1 MHPSSNRMV
10 FPMLG
15 RIPPRAKLLFSLLL
29 VVLAID
35 TCNAE
40 CPKGKHQSGNATSP
54 CVPLKTICPGTDK
67 AMYSWMALAGLP
79 VHPHANEPSLTEKA
93 NLRQARR
100 LCQRRGYDVIDYSAF
115 TNRTKGVRG
124 CMEALLQ
131 KMMASTYGSTIIVW
145 TSHVYRGDHVLF
157 KQDKNNHSE
166 AVFDRAGTTLNDVIC
181 EAKWIHAFSSA
192 YVAATPASR
201 RAVTQPFAREA
212 CQQYGLNFITVD
224 WLQAHGHVFRERWLQ
239 RLPIEHNPHHGT
251 KPFHVEP
258 ISADGEHHYRTVT
271 FSSGSHTIHNAP
283 SDEQARILCVKF
295 CENKGVVAANM
306 SCVCNRTTSYGE
318 RCEKACDC
326 LNQGHCD
333 DTGKCICPKEFTG
346 NKCQSV
352 VCTNPWVKKNK
363 ECECKPRLDGPK
375 CTEVCHCLNHGKCA
389 EDGTC
394 VCQKGFH
401 GDLCQQTF
409 KTKCLGT
416 DNATYT
422 WMALA
427 SLPCHPDLD
436 GDSCQ
441 KKTNLTH
448 ARQMC
453 KRRGYDVVEFH
464 AFTNRS
470 MNVRDCMEAL
480 LNEMMESSFKSPITI
495 WTSFLREL
503 RDSTKMHVLYKQ
515 GKNGLREEVHDR
527 TGAGHHD
534 VICEAKWL
542 HDNNSAYTVAT
553 PASRRIVTEP
563 FAEEACQ
570 QYGLQLV
577 TEDWLRAHGDVLRER
592 GLERLALKHER
603 DQAAYHV
610 KAIRVNGGSLYRTVT
625 FSENNQEFHH
635 TRSNDRAQ
643 ILCVA
648 CDCLNQGHCDDK
660 GKCICPK
667 EFTGNKCQSVV
678 CTNPWVKKN
687 KECECKP
694 RLDGPK
700 CTEVCHCLNHG
711 KCAEDGT
718 CVCQKGFHGDLC
730 QQTLKTI
737 CPGTDKAMYSWMA
750 LAGLPVH
757 PHANEPSLTEKA
769 NLTQARRLC
778 QRRGYDVIEYSA
790 FINPTKGVRGCMEA
804 LLRKMMAST
813 YGSTITVWTSYVHR
827 GDHVL
832 YKQDKNNHR
841 QAVFD
846 RAGTTLND
854 VICEAKW
861 LHANNSAY
869 TAATP
874 ASRRIVTEPFAE
886 EACQQ
891 YGLQLVTED
900 WLRAHGDVL
909 RERGLERL
917 ALKHERDQAA
927 YHVKAIRVDGDSLY
941 RTVTFSEN
949 NQEFH
954 HTRSNDRAQILCV
967 ACNCLNQGHCD
978 DKGKCIC
985 PKEFTGNKCQSACN
999 CLNQGHCDD
1008 KGKCICPKEFTGNKC
1023 QLVVCTNPWVKK
1035 NKECECKPRLDGPN
1049 CTEVCH
1055 CLNHGKCAEDGT
1067 CVCQKGFHGDLCQQ
1081 TFKTKCLGTDNA
1093 TYTWMALASLPCHPH
1108 LDGDSCQK
1116 KTNLTHARQ
1125 MCKRRGYDVVEF
1137 HAFISWALN
1146 VRDCM
1151 EALLNEM
1158 MESSFKS
1165 PITIWTSFLR
1175 ELRDATKTH
1184 LLYKQGKNGL
1194 REEVHDRTGAG
1205 HHDVICEAKWLHA
1218 NNSAYT
1224 AATPASRRIVTEP
1237 FAEEA
1242 CQQYGLH
1249 LITEDWLRAHGH
1261 VLRERGLER
1270 LALKHE
1276 HDQAAYHVKAIRVDG
1291 DSLYRT
1297 VTFSENNQDFHRTR
1311 SNDRAQILCVR
1322 CKCLNQGQC
1331 DDKGKCT
1338 CPKEFTGNKCQTDFD
1353 ECASTAHNCD
1363 SSAACINTLGS
1374 FSCACND
1381 GFYGNGISCQ
1391 GCNFHELNIA
1401 SVNRTTGQV
1410 TCATG
1415 YTRVEGNS
1423 VATCPKNSA
1432 TGNWEGVGNC
1442 RALCSEPAAITNGVV
1457 NPGIQVAV
1465 SDSSEKFYSS
1475 AVYKC
1480 NQGYRLS
1487 TGTSNVLS
1495 CSVSGDVADFG
1506 SIPACQACT
1515 VDGSGHNIASVSAS
1529 GTVTC
1534 NDGHYHNGSLPVC
1547 QDAFVSWQNIGSCQ
1561 AVCTHPWVK
1570 KNKECECKPKL
1581 DGPTC
1586 IEVCNC
1592 LNHGQCTE
1600 DGTCICRKGFHG
1612 DQCQHTKWLHAND
1625 SVYAAATPALRPRV
1639 TERFAEDACQEHGFH
1654 LITKDWLQEHGHVLT
1669 ERWLGTLALLHK
1681 HKQAPYHVA
1690 SIRANG
1696 SSLHRTVTF
1705 SAQKQTFQNAT
1716 KKTQAQILCVKTCE
1730 TGFLGPN
1737 LSCVCNRT
1745 STYGQY
1751 CEKACKCLNQG
1762 RCDNK
1767 GECSC
1772 PKGFTGDKCQLVVCT
1787 HPWVKK
1793 NKVCECTARLDGP
1806 NCTEACKC
1814 LNDGQCT
1821 ENGTC
1826 ICRKGFH
1833 GDQCQHTCKCLN
1845 DGQCTENGTCIC
1857 RKGFHGDQCQHTFKT
1872 KCLGTDK
1879 AMYTW
1884 MALAGL
1890 PCHPHLDGDSCQK
1903 KTNLTRA
1910 RQMCKRRGYDVVD
1923 YNAFTSQTLGV
1934 RDCMEELLNKMM
1946 ASNFNSPITIWTSF
1960 LRAGKHVMYKKGKNN
1975 LREELHDS
1983 SGSSEMMASGHSN
1996 PISLSSGQELVK
2008 NKLHDSSGAS
2018 HLDGEM
2024 MASGDSNPIIL
2035 SSGQELVKNK
2045 LHDSSGA
2052 SHLDGEMMASGDSN
2066 PIFLSSGQELVKN
2079 KLRKELHD
2087 SSGASHLEMMA
2098 SGDSNPISISAS
2110 LEEDDQNIIYQQGKN
2125 ELREELY
2132 DSNGASH
2139 HDVICEAKWLH
2150 ANDSVYAAATPAL
2163 RPRVTE
2169 RFAEDACQEYGFH
2182 LITKDWLQEH
2192 GHVLTERWLGTLA
2205 LLHKHKQAPYHVA
2218 SIRANGSSLHR
2229 TVTFSAQKQTFQN
2242 ATKKTQAQ
2250 ILCVKTCETGFLGPN
2265 LSCVC
2270 NRTSTYGQYCEKACT
2285 CLNQGQCDN
2294 KGECSCPK
2302 GFTGDKC
2309 QLIVCTHPWVK
2320 KNKVCECTARLDGPN
2335 CTEACKCL
2343 NDGQCTENGTCICR
2357 KGFHGD
2363 QCQHTFKTKCL
2374 GTDKAMYTWM
2384 ALAGLPCHP
2393 HLDGDSCQKK
2403 TNLTHAR
2410 QMCKRR
2416 GYDVVDYNA
2425 FTSQTL
2431 GVRDCMEEL
2440 LNKMMASNFNSPITI
2455 WTSFLRDGKHVMY
2468 KEGKNNLREELHD
2481 SSGSS
2486 EMMASGHSN
2495 PISLSSG
2502 QELVKNKLHDS
2513 SGASHLDGEMMA
2525 SGDSNPIILSSGQ
2538 ELVKNKL
2545 HDSSGASHL
2554 DGEMMASGDSNPIF
2568 LSSGQELV
2576 KNKLRKELHDSSG
2589 ASHLEMMASGD
2600 SNPISISASLEEDD
2614 QNIIYQQGK
2623 NELREE
2629 LYDSNGA
2636 SHHDVICEAKWLHVN
2651 SSVYTTATPAL
2662 RPYVTEQFA
2671 EEACEQYGLHLVTGA
2686 WLQAHGHVLIRERFL
2701 ERLAIRQ
2708 APYHVKPI
2716 VVNGNSL
2723 YRTVTFSE
2731 GKQRF
2736 VNTTSNHR
2744 AQILCVMCKC
2754 LNQGQCDDKGKC
2766 ICPKG
2771 FTGDNC
2777 QKVVC
2782 THPWVKKNKV
2792 CECKARLGETN
2803 CTEACNCLNN
2813 GQCTEDGTC
2822 LCPTGFRGDQ
2832 CQDTFRT
2839 KSLGTDKVMYTW
2851 TALAGLPCY
2860 SGSCPK
2866 ITSWTKARDACGD
2879 RGYQLVDFK
2888 TFTWLGSKLGVRYRV
2903 KSLLHEIM
2911 ASTNSSA
2918 ITIWTSSEYY
2928 RRRIIYKQYKNKSSD
2943 TIFSVHG
2950 SGHHNVICEGKWR
2963 HINDSQY
2970 AAATI
2975 PQYHCISWQYAENAC
2990 QQYGLRLITK
3000 DWLQEHGHVLR
3011 ERWLEKLALNKSD
3024 GLGYHVAPI
3033 LVNGQSLYRTV
3044 KFSRQHVTF
3053 KNETSQE
3060 NAKILCVK
3068 SCGSGVLAPDMRC
3081 VCNRTMSYGEEC
3093 EKACKCLNRG
3103 ECDDKGECSCPR
3115 GFTGRHCQLV
3125 VCAKPWVK
3133 KSKVCE
3139 CQPGLDGRNCTEA
3152 CNCLNDGQCT
3162 DDGSCNCQN
3171 GFHGD
3176 QCQHIFKTKCLGTD
3190 NATYTWMALASLPCH
3205 PHLDGDSCQKKTNLT
3220 HARQMCKRRGYDVV
3234 DHNAF
3239 TNQTLGVRDCMGA
3252 LLNKI
3257 VTSGYRNP
3265 TSIWTSFKK
3274 DDQHLIYQQGKN
3286 KLPKELYDSDG
3297 TSHHDVICEAKWL
3310 RYNDSVYA
3318 AATPSLK
3325 PSVTEQ
3331 FAEEACQEYGLHLI
3345 TKDWLHAHGH
3355 VLRKRWLDRL
3365 ALRHASYHVKR
3376 IRVNGNSHYRTVT
3389 FRNHSNQLQNSTIN
3403 RHAKILCVKHC
3414 ANGVLAQDLSCKC
3427 NRSVFYG
3434 EYCEKDDC
3442 KCLNQGQ
3449 CDNNGKCTC
3458 PIRFYGEHCQL
3469 ECKTCLNQGR
3479 CNEDGTCTCAEG
3491 WIGDRCQTRCADTDP
3506 CCVNKRI
3513 VTRRDHVCRAATSDC
3528 DVAEYCDGETATC
3541 PEDLTARNGWPCSNS
3556 QAYCWSGVC
3565 QSRTG
3570 QCQSVWND
3578 MDQGSA
3584 PEDCFT
3590 IMNMD
3595 GDRIGNCGFKS
3606 SNSTPGT
3613 YAACAA
3619 GDSLCGS
3626 LFCLPV
3632 ARKIQPSSDVLAE
3645 TIRVPDVGK
3654 CNGLY
3659 ASPPRSHDDPS
3670 LVKDG
3675 TRCDAS
3681 GANKDLVCHKQRCV
3695 DKSRVTSQCSVD
3707 ADSGKECGEVGVCT
3721 NATTCLYP
3729 PTPEINE
3736 SSTGSANTTQAAT
3749 PTTSGIT
3756 KPTSDPA
3763 TTTPTEVGDE
3773 QWSGL

>member
-145 TSHVYRGDHVLF
+145 TSHVYRGEHVLF
-157 KQDKNNHSE
+157 KQDKNNHDE

-603 DQAAYHV
+603 DQGAYHV

-827 GDHVL
+827 GDHVI

-985 PKEFTGNKCQSACN
+985 PKEFTGNKCQS
-999 CLNQGHCDD
+999 
-1008 KGKCICPKEFTGNKC
+1008 
-1023 QLVVCTNPWVKK
+1023 VVCTNPWVKK

-1205 HHDVICEAKWLHA
+1205 HHDVICEAKWIHAFSSAYVAATPASRRAVTQPFAREACQQYGLNFITVDWLQAHGHVFRERWLQRLPIEHNPHHGTKPFHVEPISADGEHHYRTVTFSSGSHTIHNAPSDEQARILCVKFCENNGVAANMSCVCNRTTSYGERCEKACNCLNQGHCDDKGKCICPKEFTGNKCQLVVCTNPWVKKNKECECKPRLDGPNCTEVCHCLNHGKCAEDGTCVCQKGFHGDLCQQTFKTKCLGTDNATYNWMALASLPCHPHLDGDSCQKKTNLTHARQMCKRRGYDVVEFHAFTNRSLNVRDCMEALLNEMMESSFKSPITIWTSFLRELRDSTKMHVLYKQGKNGLREEVHDRTGAGHHDVICEAKWLHA

-1261 VLRERGLER
+1261 VLRERGLKR

-1276 HDQAAYHVKAIRVDG
+1276 RDQAAYHVKAIRFDG

-1353 ECASTAHNCD
+1353 ECASAAHNCD

-1495 CSVSGDVADFG
+1495 CSVSSDVADFG

-1806 NCTEACKC
+1806 NCTEA
-1814 LNDGQCT
+1814 
-1821 ENGTC
+1821 
-1826 ICRKGFH
+1826 
-1833 GDQCQHTCKCLN
+1833 
-1845 DGQCTENGTCIC
+1845 
-1857 RKGFHGDQCQHTFKT
+1857 FKT

-1960 LRAGKHVMYKKGKNN
+1960 LRAGKHVMYKK
-1975 LREELHDS
+1975 
-1983 SGSSEMMASGHSN
+1983 
-1996 PISLSSGQELVK
+1996 
-2008 NKLHDSSGAS
+2008 
-2018 HLDGEM
+2018 
-2024 MASGDSNPIIL
+2024 
-2035 SSGQELVKNK
+2035 
-2045 LHDSSGA
+2045 
-2052 SHLDGEMMASGDSN
+2052 
-2066 PIFLSSGQELVKN
+2066 
-2079 KLRKELHD
+2079 
-2087 SSGASHLEMMA
+2087 
-2098 SGDSNPISISAS
+2098 
-2110 LEEDDQNIIYQQGKN
+2110 
-2125 ELREELY
+2125 
-2132 DSNGASH
+2132 
-2139 HDVICEAKWLH
+2139 
-2150 ANDSVYAAATPAL
+2150 
-2163 RPRVTE
+2163 
-2169 RFAEDACQEYGFH
+2169 
-2182 LITKDWLQEH
+2182 
-2192 GHVLTERWLGTLA
+2192 
-2205 LLHKHKQAPYHVA
+2205 
-2218 SIRANGSSLHR
+2218 
-2229 TVTFSAQKQTFQN
+2229 
-2242 ATKKTQAQ
+2242 
-2250 ILCVKTCETGFLGPN
+2250 
-2265 LSCVC
+2265 
-2270 NRTSTYGQYCEKACT
+2270 
-2285 CLNQGQCDN
+2285 
-2294 KGECSCPK
+2294 
-2302 GFTGDKC
+2302 
-2309 QLIVCTHPWVK
+2309 
-2320 KNKVCECTARLDGPN
+2320 
-2335 CTEACKCL
+2335 
-2343 NDGQCTENGTCICR
+2343 
-2357 KGFHGD
+2357 
-2363 QCQHTFKTKCL
+2363 
-2374 GTDKAMYTWM
+2374 
-2384 ALAGLPCHP
+2384 
-2393 HLDGDSCQKK
+2393 
-2403 TNLTHAR
+2403 
-2410 QMCKRR
+2410 
-2416 GYDVVDYNA
+2416 
-2425 FTSQTL
+2425 
-2431 GVRDCMEEL
+2431 
-2440 LNKMMASNFNSPITI
+2440 
-2455 WTSFLRDGKHVMY
+2455 
-2468 KEGKNNLREELHD
+2468 GKNNLREELHD

-2866 ITSWTKARDACGD
+2866 ITGWTKARDACGD